1 MNKYRIENPNNKDVR
16 EYKSRMTE
24 SLFSYKY
31 NKMTKLQIKYLI
43 YELNVV

>member
-31 NKMTKLQIKYLI
+31 NKNDKIANIILDI
-43 YELNVV
+43 